1 MTGRTRH
8 KFLAPAVLAEATTE
22 IAILAKDERVQV
34 ALIGGYAMQLY
45 GSDRLTGD
53 VDVAA
58 YEPIEEL
65 PVGKSLSFGGFQ
77 TKAPNG
83 APVDIVIRDDEY
95 APLYEEVISKAIR
108 TRLAAMPVARAEY
121 IAAMKMA
128 AWRGKDDLDLQWLIA
143 NKKINERKTRKI
155 IAKYLGLYAADEFD
169 RLVDEVRWKV
179 SRGRL

>member
-1 MTGRTRH
+1 MTSGRH
-8 KFLAPAVLAEATTE
+8 KFLAPSILEEATAE

-34 ALIGGYAMQLY
+34 ALIGGYALQLY

-58 YEPIEEL
+58 RDVIEEL
-65 PVGKSLSFGGFQ
+65 PYGKDLSFGGFQ

-83 APVDIVIRDDEY
+83 TPVDIVLRDDEY
-95 APLYEEVISKAIR
+95 APLYEEAISKAVR
-108 TRLAAMPVARAEY
+108 TRLSAMPVARAEH

-128 AWRGKDDLDLQWLIA
+128 AWRSKDNLDLEWLIA
-143 NKKINERKTRKI
+143 NKKINEKKTRKI
-155 IAKYLGLYAADEFD
+155 ISRYLGLYAGQEFD